1 MKELLHFKL
10 YLFKSK
16 GIRWKKYRILVI
28 QSRTFLIMKLTTF
41 ILLLSCIHLSAN
53 SLAQKVTL
61 KTRNSSLKEI
71 FKELNKQTGYYFIYD
86 EEILKLST
94 PVSVDVSNESLD
106 RVLTRI
112 FHKQP
117 LSYSLDKN
125 TLIVTRSNTTSSNV
139 AQEDIIISGRIYDT
153 NEPPGVLSGV
163 TVIVKGTNK
172 STKTDVDGNFSIT
185 VPKGSTLVFSMTG
198 FIPLERVFRRDQR
211 NTSISL
217 NPEISALDEVVV
229 VGMTEMQKKH
239 MASAVAS
246 LDMESNVSGKPIT
259 SLGQALQGGVTGI
272 QVNQGSGSPGGD
284 AVTIRIRGITTL
296 NNSNPLILVDG
307 LPMDMNNIDPVT
319 IESVTVLKDA
329 AAASIYGARA
339 ANGVILVTTKRG
351 VPGQMNVSYDG
362 YYAAATPTVMPRT
375 VDAPRYMEM
384 FNEAERNSGNT
395 GPFAQ
400 EVIDKTR
407 SGEDPLNYP
416 NTNWMDLMIRQYSP
430 LTSSSVSVTGGN
442 DLARFAI
449 TGNYMDQQGMLP
461 KSGYKRLNFRAN
473 TSISFGKK
481 FDVKLDLLAIRRNVY
496 QQTRAYR
503 LIEDIYR
510 VPPTILPRYPDR
522 NNYAFYGQYADIVN
536 PIAWTE
542 QGGENE
548 KEEAQSSLNLQPR
561 WEILPNLNLR
571 GQISFRLNS
580 DASQTTRP
588 NFVHYDYDSFTILR
602 EWPFERTATMGRT
615 AYYFVSASADYTLRR
630 GNHYIFAMGGYTQE
644 ENNSGN
650 WNIYSLM
657 SGFAKMNYSYADKYL
672 FEATARTDGSSR
684 FGPNNKF
691 GFFPSIAAGWNL
703 HNEKFLRQVKA
714 INNLK
719 LRVSY
724 GRLGNENIAAYLY
737 QSLINTSNGL
747 ETSHGNPEITW
758 ETVDMFNTGID
769 LGLLKHNKIELTFDY
784 YDKLTKDII
793 LSPRLP
799 LVGGFEAATPINA
812 GIVRNRGVELSIN
825 YNQSFSRDLRVSF
838 RPGITYNK
846 NIIERL
852 VNGPYVH
859 EGATRIHQEGYAIGS
874 VYGYQTSGLLQESDF
889 DELGNPL
896 VPITTGQKPGDIRY
910 LDLSQNGIIDDA
922 DQGRI
927 GNPTPEI
934 NYFGNLSVRYKNF
947 DLDFL
952 LQGTGKSNATLLGMF
967 ALPLDQSFDGG
978 VPTEYYDGR
987 YWTPER
993 TDASF
998 PRLNTNPTVNKL
1010 SSDFWFQNGA
1020 YLRVKYIQL
1029 GYNFKKSTL
1038 GKTGLSAVR
1047 LYLNAQNP
1055 FTFTSVKFTDPES
1068 RGNQRTYVISKL
1080 YSIGARVNF

>member
-1 MKELLHFKL
+1 
-10 YLFKSK
+10 
-16 GIRWKKYRILVI
+16 
-28 QSRTFLIMKLTTF
+28 MKLTT
-41 ILLLSCIHLSAN
+41 LLLLISGMHLSAN

-61 KTRNSSLKEI
+61 KVRNSSLKEV
-71 FKELNKQTGYYFIYD
+71 FKELNKQTGYYFIYNED
-86 EEILKLST
+86 VLKSAKPVTVALSN
-94 PVSVDVSNESLD
+94 VSLD
-106 RVLTRI
+106 KALMSI
-112 FHKQP
+112 FHTQP
-117 LSYSLDKN
+117 LRYAIDKN
-125 TLIVTRSNTTSSNV
+125 TLIITKDDNRAD
-139 AQEDIIISGRIYDT
+139 AQQEEVVISGRIYDT
-153 NEPPGVLSGV
+153 NEPPNTLSGV
-163 TVIVKGTNK
+163 SVAVKGTTIG
-172 STKTDVDGNFSIT
+172 TKTDQDGNFSIT
-185 VPKGSTLVFSMTG
+185 VPKGTTLLFSITG
-198 FIPLERVFRRDQR
+198 FLPLERTFRRDQR
-211 NTSISL
+211 NISL
-217 NPEISALDEVVV
+217 SLEAEISALEEVVV

-239 MASAVAS
+239 MASAVSS
-246 LDMESNVSGKPIT
+246 LNMESNVAGKPIT

-272 QVNQGSGSPGGD
+272 QVNQGSGTPGGD

-296 NNSNPLILVDG
+296 NNSNPLVLVDG

-351 VPGQMNVSYDG
+351 VPGKMNVAYDG
-362 YYAAATPTVMPRT
+362 YYAVATPTVMPRT
-375 VDAPRYMEM
+375 VDAPRYMQM
-384 FNEAERNSGNT
+384 FNEAEQNSGNA
-395 GPFAQ
+395 GPFTQ

-430 LTSSSVSVTGGN
+430 LTSNSLSVTGGN

-449 TGNYMDQQGMLP
+449 TGNYMNQQGMLP

-481 FDVKLDLLAIRRNVY
+481 FDVKLDLLAIRRNVFN
-496 QQTRAYR
+496 QPRAYR

-510 VPPTILPRYPDR
+510 VPPNILPRYPDR
-522 NNYAFYGQYADIVN
+522 SGYAFYGQYADIVN

-542 QGGENE
+542 QGGKHESE
-548 KEEAQSSLNLQPR
+548 QAQSSLNLQPR
-561 WEILPNLNLR
+561 WEVLPNLNLR

-580 DASQTTRP
+580 DAEQTTKP
-588 NFVHYDYDSFTILR
+588 NFVHYDYNTFAILR
-602 EWPFERTATMGRT
+602 EWAFERSAKMGRT
-615 AYYFVSASADYTLRR
+615 AYYFVSASADYTWRK
-630 GNHYIFAMGGYTQE
+630 GNHYLFGMAGYTQE

-657 SGFAKMNYSYADKYL
+657 SGFGKVNYSYQDKYL
-672 FEATARTDGSSR
+672 FEGTARTDGSSR

-691 GFFPSIAAGWNL
+691 GFFPSVAVGWNL
-703 HNEKFLRQVKA
+703 HNESFMRHIKA

-719 LRVSY
+719 LRLSY

-747 ETSHGNPEITW
+747 ETSHGNPDITW
-758 ETVDMFNTGID
+758 ETVDMLNAGVD
-769 LGLLKHNKIELTFDY
+769 LGLFKQNKIELTFDY

-793 LSPRLP
+793 LSPTLP
-799 LVGGFEAATPINA
+799 LAGGFERATPINA
-812 GIVRNRGVELSIN
+812 GRVRNRGIEFSVN
-825 YNQSFSRDLRVSF
+825 YNERFSRDFRLSF

-846 NIIERL
+846 NTIERL
-852 VNGPYVH
+852 VNGPYV
-859 EGATRIHQEGYAIGS
+859 EESATRIHQEGYSIGS
-874 VYGYQTSGLLQESDF
+874 VYGYQTAGLLQERDF
-889 DELGNPL
+889 DEMGNAL
-896 VPITTGQKPGDIRY
+896 IPITTGQKPGDIRY
-910 LDLSQNGIIDDA
+910 LDLSGNGIIDDA
-922 DQGRI
+922 DQGQI

-934 NYFGNLSVRYKNF
+934 NYFGNVTLNYKNF

-952 LQGTGKSNATLLGMF
+952 VQGTGKSDATLLGMF

-978 VPTEYYDGR
+978 VPTTFYDGR

-993 TDASF
+993 TDARF

-1029 GYNFKKSTL
+1029 GYNVKKSTL
-1038 GKTGLSAVR
+1038 RKIGVSGVR
-1047 LYLNAQNP
+1047 VYLNAQNP
-1055 FTFTSVKFTDPES
+1055 FTFTSVELTDPES
-1068 RGNQRTYVISKL
+1068 RGNQRTYSITKL